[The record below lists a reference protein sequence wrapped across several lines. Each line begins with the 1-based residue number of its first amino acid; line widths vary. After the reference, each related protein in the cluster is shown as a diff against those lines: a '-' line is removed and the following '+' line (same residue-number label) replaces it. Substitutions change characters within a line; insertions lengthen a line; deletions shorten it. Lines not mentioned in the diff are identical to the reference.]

1 MNNKSNNNWMNQ
13 PSWPYI
19 VGLVFVLYLFFK
31 FYDPSSS
38 TRSKSAVYNL
48 SPYELLNEYKS
59 NEAAADKKYLGK
71 IISVSGAITDISSED
86 IRLNEDVV
94 CNFEGK
100 EKDKL
105 ANLHT
110 GDRITIKGECAGKFL
125 WTVHLKY
132 SIIQ

>member
-1 MNNKSNNNWMNQ
+1 
-13 PSWPYI
+13 
-19 VGLVFVLYLFFK
+19 LYLFFK

-38 TRSKSAVYNL
+38 TRSKSAEYNL
-48 SPYELLNEYKS
+48 SPYELLQDYKG
-59 NEAAADKKYLGK
+59 NEAAADKKYLDK
-71 IISVSGAITDISSED
+71 VISVTGVITSISSED

-105 ANLHT
+105 ANVHN

-132 SIIQ
+132 CSIQ